1 MKAKTVKPSSYIKRL
16 IDNYIYYVLINESH
30 KKQLVKNLGY

>member
-1 MKAKTVKPSSYIKRL
+1 MKAKTIISSSYIQRL
-16 IDNYIYYVLINESH
+16 IDKYIYYVLINESH